1 MNHELNHILLWL
13 HLRHPK
19 VLLQYEKVLAGEEE

>member
-1 MNHELNHILLWL
+1 MNTELNHLLLWL

-19 VLLQYEKVLAGEEE
+19 VHLEYEKVLAGEEE